1 MIITV
6 LKQSYW
12 EKCLISPLS
21 VAGIVMK
28 KYAKSILSL
37 KRCLGFAAVG
47 SINSSGV
54 SILSL
59 KGESNQW
66 LCIDIRAEKDCWA
79 T

>member
-12 EKCLISPLS
+12 ETSSFSLS
-21 VAGIVMK
+21 VAGIVMI
-28 KYAKSILSL
+28 KYAKSIFSQ
-37 KRCLGFAAVG
+37 KHCLGFAALV
-47 SINSSGV
+47 SINSSGI

-59 KGESNQW
+59 KGDSKQW
-66 LCIDIRAEKDCWA
+66 LCIDIRMEKGCWA